1 MINPKGG
8 SGKTTAAVAL
18 AEAFSREF
26 GRTLLVDLDPNGGAT
41 AAAGVPEK
49 AIDRHVGD
57 LIQTPRPS
65 LADLESALWPVREKL
80 TVLPSRYGL
89 ARAET
94 GGSMLSTAPDRD
106 ERLSRVLELVR
117 DRFEW
122 CVVDTGPALSVLAF
136 NAARAA
142 DAVLVPADCSSAA
155 CRDSAERASAALRA
169 MLSGGV
175 TRAVWRLLPVR
186 SSDRAASVSSMGAM
200 VAAFGDRL
208 LRTPTGEGVAI
219 PEDAV
224 FAEAGLVGRLPA
236 EQGEGRPGVRWSGR
250 AAVAVAEMLR
260 GGGSRLEGKPGGA
273 SVSVARADGVEAL
286 FGVVNGVAG
295 EMAVDGVAAGEASA
309 RGSDVEAKPE
319 AGSRPRLA
327 VGGGSGTGGGG
338 GSRAAELAARTRA
351 LSARLAERE
360 RAIAADPSLAAAVRE
375 AEREGPLRRR
385 A

>member
-18 AEAFSREF
+18 AESFACGL

-41 AAAGVPEK
+41 AAAGVPER
-49 AIDRHVGD
+49 AVDRHVGD

-80 TVLPSRYGL
+80 TVLPARYGL

-136 NAARAA
+136 NAARAS
-142 DAVLVPADCSSAA
+142 DAVVVPADCSSAG
-155 CRDSAERASAALRA
+155 CKDSVERAAAALRA
-169 MLSGGV
+169 MSSGGV
-175 TRAVWRLLPVR
+175 TRAAWRLLPVR
-186 SSDRAASVSSMGAM
+186 AGDRAASVSSMEAM
-200 VAAFGDRL
+200 CAAFGDRL
-208 LRTPTGEGVAI
+208 LRTPTGEAVTI
-219 PEDAV
+219 PEDSV
-224 FAEAGLVGRLPA
+224 FAESALVGRLPG
-236 EQGEGRPGVRWSGR
+236 EHGEGRPGVRWVGR
-250 AAVAVAEMLR
+250 AAVALGELLR
-260 GGGSRLEGKPGGA
+260 SGGSRVEGKPGGA

-286 FGVVNGVAG
+286 FGVVNGLAC
-295 EMAVDGVAAGEASA
+295 EMDSGGGAAEEATA
-309 RGSDVEAKPE
+309 RASGVEAKPE
-319 AGSRPRLA
+319 SCSGPRLA
-327 VGGGSGTGGGG
+327 VAGGDRSGGG

-351 LSARLAERE
+351 LSARLADRE